1 MTTEVAAPI
10 TASITASITELP
22 NDIVLYI
29 LELAELPLLTRLSL
43 LEYGIR
49 LEPSPFPFE
58 SAIERD
64 ICWLHDEQI
73 KKFQKYY
80 KIKQR
85 KENHRTYENTSPVH
99 ILVHYPALDCEI
111 RIIEQ
116 DDNIIFHFERIIID
130 YETEDMY
137 VLRST
142 VCNALT
148 GEILNET
155 NRISYSYGR

>member
-1 MTTEVAAPI
+1 MTTEIAMPI
-10 TASITASITELP
+10 VELP

-29 LELAELPLLTRLSL
+29 LELAELPLLTRLAL

-49 LEPSPFPFE
+49 LEPSPLPYE
-58 SAIERD
+58 ATIERD
-64 ICWLHDEQI
+64 ICWLHDDQS

-80 KIKQR
+80 KMKHR
-85 KENHRTYENTSPVH
+85 KENYRFYENTTPVH
-99 ILVHYPALDCEI
+99 TLVHYPALDCEI
-111 RIIEQ
+111 RIIEVE
-116 DDNIIFHFERIIID
+116 DELIFHFERIIID

-148 GEILNET
+148 GEIINQP
-155 NRISYSYGR
+155 NRIAHSYGR